1 MNVMVSIGCSIV
13 GAVIAVVGMLRY
25 VKKDTQEETACN
37 TTLKSDVGYIRTA
50 VDNIQLDIKAQDR
63 KISDII
69 ERVVRVEESSKSAH
83 KRIDELEK

>member
-1 MNVMVSIGCSIV
+1 MNVMISIGCSIV

-25 VKKDTQEETACN
+25 VKKDTQEDTRCN
-37 TTLKSDVGYIRTA
+37 TTLKSDVSYIRTS
-50 VDNIQLDIKAQDR
+50 VDDIRLDIKAQDR
-63 KISDII
+63 RIGDII